1 MIVAEP
7 QEISVDRETSAAVA
21 ASACRVDAG
30 TGSGRAPAWA
40 TGRAGSRGGHGA
52 VGVAILLWVLAL
64 IGAPAAANAA
74 TRIAV
79 FPVEFVDTSQEGETN
94 GTRADET
101 ARLAMTAELLATLL
115 TRSGRYEVVT
125 MDPAAVAKVS
135 GAILGCNGC
144 ELAVAASAGAEQEAI
159 VMVQKVSNL
168 IIDVTLYVRDVASGK
183 AVMAATTSI
192 RGNTDESWAR
202 GVRWLVE
209 RKLLAS
215 R

>member
-1 MIVAEP
+1 MIAAEL
-7 QEISVDRETSAAVA
+7 QDRSGDRET
-21 ASACRVDAG
+21 AG
-30 TGSGRAPAWA
+30 EA
-40 TGRAGSRGGHGA
+40 T
-52 VGVAILLWVLAL
+52 
-64 IGAPAAANAA
+64 PAAARAVRNGWSRGAAALALLVSALVVAGAPGAARAA

-101 ARLAMTAELLATLL
+101 ARLKMTAELLSTLL
-115 TRSGRYEVVT
+115 TRSGRYAVVT
-125 MDPAAVAKVS
+125 MDPAAVAEVS

-144 ELAVAASAGAEQEAI
+144 ELAVAAAAGAEQEAI

-202 GVRWLVE
+202 GIRWLVE

-215 R
+215 H